1 MWYFLQLRDLVT
13 SRAGLQVMSVK
24 YNLVADYV
32 ADLQSKGRYTFTR
45 DEAQKAL
52 SLSGLALKRSLER
65 LSKKKSI
72 VLVHRGFYIIV
83 PLEYRARGILPPE
96 WFIRELMQFMKLD
109 YYVGL
114 LSAAAIHGAAH
125 QQPQEFDVVIPQFQ
139 RDIRIGNLSIRFF
152 KKAHLLST
160 PVVETKTSTGFVR
173 VSDPASTAID
183 LVAYEARIG
192 GLSRVI
198 TILQELAET
207 LKAEAIARAAATE
220 KNIAPVQRLGY
231 LLEKI
236 GQGSLASSLEE
247 WISSHHT
254 RPAPLQPGISRK
266 GSPRNPKWNI
276 LVNTDLEGDL

>member
-1 MWYFLQLRDLVT
+1 
-13 SRAGLQVMSVK
+13 MSMK
-24 YNLVADYV
+24 YNIVVDYV

-96 WFIRELMQFMKLD
+96 WFIRELMQFMNLD

-125 QQPQEFDVVIPQFQ
+125 QQPQEFHVVIPRFQ

-173 VSDPASTAID
+173 ISDPASTAID

-192 GLSRVI
+192 GLSRVV
-198 TILQELAET
+198 TVLQELAES
-207 LKAEAIARAAATE
+207 LKAEAVVRAAATE

-236 GQGSLASSLEE
+236 GQVRLASSLEE
-247 WISSHHT
+247 WVSSHHT

>member
-1 MWYFLQLRDLVT
+1 
-13 SRAGLQVMSVK
+13 MSVK
-24 YNLVADYV
+24 YNIVADYV

-52 SLSGLALKRSLER
+52 ALSGLALKKSLER

-72 VLVHRGFYIIV
+72 VLVHRGFYVVV
-83 PLEYRARGILPPE
+83 PLEYRTRGILPPE

-125 QQPQEFDVVIPQFQ
+125 QQPQEFHVVIPRFQ
-139 RDIRIGNLSIRFF
+139 RNIRIGSLSIRFF

-160 PVVETKTSTGFVR
+160 PVVETKTSTGYVR

-183 LVAYEARIG
+183 LVDYEARIG
-192 GLSRVI
+192 GLSRVV
-198 TILQELAET
+198 TVLQELAES
-207 LKAEAIARAAATE
+207 LKADAVVRAAAAE

-236 GQGSLASSLEE
+236 GHGSLASLLEE
-247 WISSHHT
+247 WVSSHHP

-266 GSPRNPKWNI
+266 GSPRDPKWNI
-276 LVNTDLEGDL
+276 FVNTDLEGDL

>member
-1 MWYFLQLRDLVT
+1 LKLRDLKNPLSGV
-13 SRAGLQVMSVK
+13 LWVMSVK
-24 YNLVADYV
+24 YNVVADYV
-32 ADLQSKGRYTFTR
+32 ADLQTKGRYTFTR

-52 SLSGLALKRSLER
+52 SLSALALKKSLER

-72 VLVHRGFYIIV
+72 VLVHRGFYVVV
-83 PLEYRARGILPPE
+83 PLEYRAKGVLPPE
-96 WFIRELMQFMKLD
+96 WFIRELMQFMNMD

-125 QQPQEFDVVIPQFQ
+125 QQPQGFHVVIPRFQ

-152 KKAHLLST
+152 KKAHLMST
-160 PVVETKTSTGFVR
+160 PVVETKTSTGFIR

-192 GLSRVI
+192 GLNRVI
-198 TILQELAET
+198 TVLQELSESI
-207 LKAEAIARAAATE
+207 KAEAVVRAAATE

-231 LLEKI
+231 ILEKI
-236 GQGSLASSLEE
+236 GQVSLASSLEE
-247 WISSHHT
+247 WVSSHHP
-254 RPAPLQPGISRK
+254 RPAPLQPGISRQ
-266 GSPRNPKWNI
+266 GSLRNPKWNI

>member
-1 MWYFLQLRDLVT
+1 
-13 SRAGLQVMSVK
+13 MSVK
-24 YNLVADYV
+24 YNIVADYV

-65 LSKKKSI
+65 LSKKKGI

-96 WFIRELMQFMKLD
+96 WFIRELMQFMNLD

-125 QQPQEFDVVIPQFQ
+125 QQPQEFHVVIPRFQ
-139 RDIRIGNLSIRFF
+139 RDIRIGDLSIRFF

-192 GLSRVI
+192 GLSRVV
-198 TILQELAET
+198 TVLQELAES
-207 LKAEAIARAAATE
+207 LKAEAVVRAAATE

-236 GQGSLASSLEE
+236 GQVSLASSLEE
-247 WISSHHT
+247 WICSRHT

-266 GSPRNPKWNI
+266 GSLRNPKWNI

>member
-1 MWYFLQLRDLVT
+1 
-13 SRAGLQVMSVK
+13 MSVK
-24 YNLVADYV
+24 YNIGADYIS
-32 ADLQSKGRYTFTR
+32 DLQSKGRYTFTR

-52 SLSGLALKRSLER
+52 SLSGLALKKSLER

-83 PLEYRARGILPPE
+83 PLEYRTRGVLPPE
-96 WFIRELMQFMKLD
+96 WFVRELMQFMKLD

-139 RDIRIGNLSIRFF
+139 RDIRIGNLSVRFF

-173 VSDPASTAID
+173 VSDPESTAID
-183 LVAYEARIG
+183 LVTYEARIG
-192 GLSRVI
+192 GLSRVV
-198 TILQELAET
+198 TVLQELAES
-207 LKAEAIARAAATE
+207 LKADAIVRAAAAE
-220 KNIAPVQRLGY
+220 KSIAPVQRLGY

-236 GQGSLASSLEE
+236 GHGKLTSPLEE
-247 WISSHHT
+247 WVSSHHP
-254 RPAPLQPGISRK
+254 RPAPLQAGISRK
-266 GSPRNPKWNI
+266 GSQRNSKWNI
-276 LVNTDLEGDL
+276 LVNTDLEGEL

>member
-1 MWYFLQLRDLVT
+1 M
-13 SRAGLQVMSVK
+13 K
-24 YNLVADYV
+24 YNIVAEFV

-52 SLSGLALKRSLER
+52 SLSGLALKKSLER

-72 VLVHRGFYIIV
+72 VLVHRGFYVVV

-96 WFIRELMQFMKLD
+96 WFVRDLMQFMELD

-125 QQPQEFDVVIPQFQ
+125 QQPQEFHVVIPRSQ

-192 GLSRVI
+192 GLSRVV
-198 TILQELAET
+198 TVLQELSEF
-207 LKAEAIARAAATE
+207 LKPDALVRAMAAE
-220 KNIAPVQRLGY
+220 KNIAPIQRLGY

-236 GQGSLASSLEE
+236 GRGSLASPLKE
-247 WISSHHT
+247 WVSSHHP
-254 RPAPLQPGISRK
+254 RPAPLQTGISRK
-266 GSPRNPKWNI
+266 GSLRDPKWNI
-276 LVNTDLEGDL
+276 LVNADLEGDL

>member
-1 MWYFLQLRDLVT
+1 M
-13 SRAGLQVMSVK
+13 K
-24 YNLVADYV
+24 YNILADYV

-52 SLSGLALKRSLER
+52 SLSGLALKKSLER
-65 LSKKKSI
+65 LFKKKSI
-72 VLVHRGFYIIV
+72 VLVHRGFDVVV
-83 PLEYRARGILPPE
+83 PLEFRAKGILPPE
-96 WFIRELMQFMKLD
+96 WFIRELMQFMKLN

-125 QQPQEFDVVIPQFQ
+125 QQPQEFHVVIPRFQ
-139 RDIRIGNLSIRFF
+139 RDIRIGSLSIRFF

-192 GLSRVI
+192 GLSRVV
-198 TILQELAET
+198 TVLQELAES
-207 LKAEAIARAAATE
+207 LKADAVVRAAAAE
-220 KNIAPVQRLGY
+220 KNIAPLQRLGY

-247 WISSHHT
+247 WISSHHP

-266 GSPRNPKWNI
+266 GSLRDPKWSI